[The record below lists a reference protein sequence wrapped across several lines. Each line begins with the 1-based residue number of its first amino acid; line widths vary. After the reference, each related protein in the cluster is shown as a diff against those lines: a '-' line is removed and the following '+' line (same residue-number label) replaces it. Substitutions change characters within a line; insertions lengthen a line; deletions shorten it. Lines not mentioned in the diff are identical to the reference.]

1 MINFQI
7 VLFKNKKKRRIIKKY
22 TNKERA
28 EEFYQKM
35 LDKSDKVLFEKRVV
49 EGKPINLELCL
60 LQKKST
66 KTTPFFIRDEFGRN
80 QKVDLDDANYQIVKI
95 QNFRE
100 PELIFDHQTRKK
112 IPVEKFIRQYLS
124 KDGLKM
130 ISKLNNKMIV
140 QNEEQLSLFVL
151 KNDEEVHRLFD
162 ELFDH
167 FKSIKKYDC
176 MFVRDLDVAQRKY
189 LYDYLTQKG
198 MNIDYLYRKET
209 TYPVT

>member
-22 TNKERA
+22 ASKERA

-35 LDKSDKVLFEKRVV
+35 IDKSDKVLFEKKVV
-49 EGKPINLELCL
+49 EGKPINLELCM
-60 LQKKST
+60 LQKKSN

-80 QKVDLDDANYQIVKI
+80 QKVDLDDNNYQIVKI
-95 QNFRE
+95 QSFRE
-100 PELIFDHQTRKK
+100 PELIFDYQTKKK
-112 IPVEKFIRQYLS
+112 IPIEKFIKHYLS

-140 QNEEQLSLFVL
+140 QNEEQLSIFVL
-151 KNDEEVHRLFD
+151 KNDDEVHRLFD

-167 FKSIKKYDC
+167 FKNIKKYDC

-198 MNIDYLYRKET
+198 IKIDYLYRKET